1 LLFNAAGGTQLLCDV
16 VCLADAVCQTH
27 NITQTHCEERSD
39 EDSKKH
45 AHREA
50 FMNISKP
57 ILVTGSHRSGTTW
70 VGRMLAS
77 SPSVGYIH
85 EPFNLTHRP
94 GICTAKFPYW
104 FTYITE
110 ENEAPYYQ
118 ALKNTLAFRFSIRA
132 ELPAIQS
139 FRHVGRMLKNY
150 KNFSL
155 YRFHHAVPLMKDP
168 IALFSSEWLAQRFDM
183 NVIILIRHP
192 AAFTSSLRRLNW
204 THNFSHFLNQPLL
217 MRDYL
222 APFETEIQAFAQTE
236 HDILEQATLLWRIIH
251 HLILRYQEKH
261 KDWIF
266 LRHEDIS
273 ADPLHHFEYLYK
285 RMDLPFTDKAKQVIE
300 DYSSED
306 NPTEAPKGHTLVKR
320 NSKSNIKSWR
330 KKFTEEELTRLRTEV
345 EEISHKFYS
354 DADW

>member
-1 LLFNAAGGTQLLCDV
+1 MNGESLLINQVLNKSTSRNFFDI
-16 VCLADAVCQTH
+16 D
-27 NITQTHCEERSD
+27 
-39 EDSKKH
+39 
-45 AHREA
+45 
-50 FMNISKP
+50 MNIRKP

-70 VGRMLAS
+70 VGKMLAAS
-77 SPSVGYIH
+77 SAIGYIH

-104 FTYITE
+104 FTYVTE
-110 ENEAPYYQ
+110 ENEAPYYE
-118 ALKNTLAFRFSIRA
+118 ALKKTLAFRFDIRA

-155 YRFHHAVPLMKDP
+155 YRYRQATPLMKDP
-168 IALFSSEWLAQRFDM
+168 IALFSSEWLARTFDM
-183 NVIILIRHP
+183 SVIVLIRHP
-192 AAFTSSLRRLNW
+192 AAFASSISRLNW

-222 APFETEIQAFAQTE
+222 APFEAEIRAFVEKE
-236 HDILEQATLLWRIIH
+236 HAILEQAILLWRIIH
-251 HLILRYQEKH
+251 YLILHYQEKH

-273 ADPLHHFEYLYK
+273 IDPLHHFEYLYK
-285 RMDLPFTDKAKQVIE
+285 KMNLTMTDKEKQVIE
-300 DYSSED
+300 DFSGED
-306 NPTEAPKGHTLVKR
+306 NPTEATKGHILEKR
-320 NSKSNIKSWR
+320 NSKSNIKSWK
-330 KKFTEEELTRLRTEV
+330 KKFTEKELTSLRTKV
-345 EEISHKFYS
+345 EEISHMLYS

>member
-1 LLFNAAGGTQLLCDV
+1 MY
-16 VCLADAVCQTH
+16 
-27 NITQTHCEERSD
+27 IR
-39 EDSKKH
+39 
-45 AHREA
+45 
-50 FMNISKP
+50 KP

-70 VGRMLAS
+70 VGKMLAA

-94 GICTAKFPYW
+94 GICTAEFPYW
-104 FTYITE
+104 VTYITE
-110 ENEAPYYQ
+110 ENEAPYYEP
-118 ALKNTLAFRFSIRA
+118 LKNTLAFHFNIEA

-139 FRHVGRMLKNY
+139 FKHVGRMLKNY

-155 YRFHHAVPLMKDP
+155 YRYRHAIPLMKDP
-168 IALFSSEWLAQRFDM
+168 IALFSSEWLARTFDM
-183 NVIILIRHP
+183 NVIVLIRHP

-222 APFETEIQAFAQTE
+222 DPFEAEIRAFAEKE
-236 HDILEQATLLWRIIH
+236 HNILEQATLLWRIIH
-251 HLILRYQEKH
+251 YLILRYQEKYKH
-261 KDWIF
+261 WIF

-273 ADPLHHFEYLYK
+273 ADPLLHFEYLYK
-285 RMDLPFTDKAKQVIE
+285 SMNLTLTDKEKQVIE

-306 NPTEAPKGHTLVKR
+306 NPTEAAKGHTLVKR
-320 NSKSNIKSWR
+320 NSKSNIKGWR
-330 KKFTEEELTRLRTEV
+330 KKFTEEELTSLRTQV
-345 EEISHKFYS
+345 EEISHTFYS

>member
-1 LLFNAAGGTQLLCDV
+1 
-16 VCLADAVCQTH
+16 
-27 NITQTHCEERSD
+27 
-39 EDSKKH
+39 
-45 AHREA
+45 
-50 FMNISKP
+50 
-57 ILVTGSHRSGTTW
+57 
-70 VGRMLAS
+70 MLAA

-104 FTYITE
+104 FTYITK
-110 ENEAPYYQ
+110 ENEAPYYEP
-118 ALKNTLAFRFSIRA
+118 LNNTLAFRFDIAA

-139 FRHVGRMLKNY
+139 MRHVGRMLKKY
-150 KNFSL
+150 KNFSM
-155 YRFHHAVPLMKDP
+155 YRYRNAIPLMKDP
-168 IALFSSEWLAQRFDM
+168 IALFSSEWLATTFDM
-183 NVIILIRHP
+183 NMIVLIRHP
-192 AAFTSSLRRLNW
+192 AAFTSSISRLNW

-222 APFETEIQAFAQTE
+222 APFEAEIRAFAETE
-236 HDILEQATLLWRIIH
+236 HDILEQGTLLWRIIH
-251 HLILRYQEKH
+251 YVILQYKEKY

-273 ADPLHHFEYLYK
+273 TDPLQHFEYLYK
-285 RMDLPFTDKAKQVIE
+285 RMNLTMTDKEKKVIE

-306 NPTEAPKGHTLVKR
+306 NPTEATKGHTFVKR

-330 KKFTEEELTRLRTEV
+330 KKFTEKELTNLRTQV

>member
-1 LLFNAAGGTQLLCDV
+1 M
-16 VCLADAVCQTH
+16 
-27 NITQTHCEERSD
+27 
-39 EDSKKH
+39 
-45 AHREA
+45 
-50 FMNISKP
+50 MNRKP

-70 VGRMLAS
+70 VGKMLAA

-104 FTYITE
+104 FTYITK
-110 ENEAPYYQ
+110 ENEAPYYEP
-118 ALKNTLAFRFSIRA
+118 LNNTLAFRFDIAA

-139 FRHVGRMLKNY
+139 MRHVGRMLKNY
-150 KNFSL
+150 KNFSMYH
-155 YRFHHAVPLMKDP
+155 YRNAIPLMKDP
-168 IALFSSEWLAQRFDM
+168 IALFSSEWLATTFDM
-183 NVIILIRHP
+183 NMIVLIRHP
-192 AAFTSSLRRLNW
+192 AAFTSSISRLNW

-222 APFETEIQAFAQTE
+222 APFEAEIRAFAETE
-236 HDILEQATLLWRIIH
+236 HDILEQGTLLWRIIH
-251 HLILRYQEKH
+251 YVILQYKERY

-273 ADPLHHFEYLYK
+273 TDPLQHFEYLYK
-285 RMDLPFTDKAKQVIE
+285 RMNLTMTDKEKKVIE

-306 NPTEAPKGHTLVKR
+306 NPTEATKGHTFVKR

-330 KKFTEEELTRLRTEV
+330 KKFTEQELNNLRTQV

>member
-1 LLFNAAGGTQLLCDV
+1 MTN
-16 VCLADAVCQTH
+16 
-27 NITQTHCEERSD
+27 R
-39 EDSKKH
+39 
-45 AHREA
+45 
-50 FMNISKP
+50 KP

-70 VGRMLAS
+70 VGKMLAA

-104 FTYITE
+104 FTYINE
-110 ENEAPYYQ
+110 ENQAPYPYYEP
-118 ALKNTLAFRFSIRA
+118 LNNTLAFRFDIAA

-139 FRHVGRMLKNY
+139 MRHVGRMLKNY

-155 YRFHHAVPLMKDP
+155 YRYRNAIPLMKDP
-168 IALFSSEWLAQRFDM
+168 IALFSSEWLATTFDM
-183 NVIILIRHP
+183 NMIVLIRHP
-192 AAFTSSLRRLNW
+192 AAFTSSISRLNW

-222 APFETEIQAFAQTE
+222 APFEAEIRAFAETE
-236 HDILEQATLLWRIIH
+236 HDILEQGTLLWRILH
-251 HLILRYQEKH
+251 YVILQYKEKY

-273 ADPLHHFEYLYK
+273 TDPLQHFEYLYK
-285 RMDLPFTDKAKQVIE
+285 RMNLTMTDKEKKVIE

-306 NPTEAPKGHTLVKR
+306 NPTEATKGHTFVKR

-330 KKFTEEELTRLRTEV
+330 KKFTEKELTNLRTQV
-345 EEISHKFYS
+345 EEISHTFYS
-354 DADW
+354 NADW

>member
-1 LLFNAAGGTQLLCDV
+1 
-16 VCLADAVCQTH
+16 
-27 NITQTHCEERSD
+27 
-39 EDSKKH
+39 
-45 AHREA
+45 
-50 FMNISKP
+50 
-57 ILVTGSHRSGTTW
+57 
-70 VGRMLAS
+70 MLAA

-104 FTYITE
+104 FTYITK
-110 ENEAPYYQ
+110 ENEAPYYEP
-118 ALKNTLAFRFSIRA
+118 LNNTLAFRFDLAA

-139 FRHVGRMLKNY
+139 MRHVGRMLKNY

-155 YRFHHAVPLMKDP
+155 YRYRNAIPLMKDP
-168 IALFSSEWLAQRFDM
+168 IALFSSEWLATTFDM
-183 NVIILIRHP
+183 NMIVLIRHP
-192 AAFTSSLRRLNW
+192 AAFTSSISRLNW

-222 APFETEIQAFAQTE
+222 APFEAEIRAFAQTE
-236 HDILEQATLLWRIIH
+236 HDILEQGTLLWRIIH
-251 HLILRYQEKH
+251 YVILQYKEKY

-273 ADPLHHFEYLYK
+273 TDPLQHFEYLYK
-285 RMDLPFTDKAKQVIE
+285 RMNLTMTDKEKKVIE

-306 NPTEAPKGHTLVKR
+306 NPTEATKGHTFVKR

-330 KKFTEEELTRLRTEV
+330 KKFSEEELTNLRTQV
-345 EEISHKFYS
+345 EEISYKFYS

>member
-1 LLFNAAGGTQLLCDV
+1 M
-16 VCLADAVCQTH
+16 
-27 NITQTHCEERSD
+27 
-39 EDSKKH
+39 
-45 AHREA
+45 
-50 FMNISKP
+50 MNRKP
-57 ILVTGSHRSGTTW
+57 ILVTGSQRSGTTW
-70 VGRMLAS
+70 VGKVLAA

-104 FTYITE
+104 FTYINE
-110 ENEAPYYQ
+110 ENQAPYPYYEP
-118 ALKNTLAFRFSIRA
+118 LNNTLAFRFDIAA

-139 FRHVGRMLKNY
+139 MRHVGRMLKNY

-155 YRFHHAVPLMKDP
+155 YRYRNALPLIKDP
-168 IALFSSEWLAQRFDM
+168 IALFSSEWLAQAFDM
-183 NVIILIRHP
+183 KVIVLIRHP

-204 THNFSHFLNQPLL
+204 PHNFSHFLNQPLL

-222 APFETEIQAFAQTE
+222 VPFDAEIRAFAETE
-236 HDILEQATLLWRIIH
+236 HDILEQGILLWKIIH
-251 HLILRYQEKH
+251 YVILHYQEQL

-273 ADPLHHFEYLYK
+273 TDPLYQFEYLYK
-285 RMDLPFTDKAKQVIE
+285 KMNLTLTDKEKRVIE
-300 DYSSED
+300 DFSNED
-306 NPTEAPKGHTLVKR
+306 NPTEAIKGHKLEKR

-330 KKFTEEELTRLRTEV
+330 KKFSEEELTMLRTEV

>member
-1 LLFNAAGGTQLLCDV
+1 MINM
-16 VCLADAVCQTH
+16 
-27 NITQTHCEERSD
+27 
-39 EDSKKH
+39 
-45 AHREA
+45 
-50 FMNISKP
+50 MNRKP

-70 VGRMLAS
+70 VGKMLAA

-104 FTYITE
+104 FTYITK
-110 ENEAPYYQ
+110 ENEAPYYEP
-118 ALKNTLAFRFSIRA
+118 LNNTLAFRFDIAA

-139 FRHVGRMLKNY
+139 MRHVGRMLKNY
-150 KNFSL
+150 KNFSMYH
-155 YRFHHAVPLMKDP
+155 YRNAIPLMKDP
-168 IALFSSEWLAQRFDM
+168 IALFSSEWLATTFDM
-183 NVIILIRHP
+183 NMIVLIRHP
-192 AAFTSSLRRLNW
+192 AAFTSSISRLNW
-204 THNFSHFLNQPLL
+204 THNYQPLL

-222 APFETEIQAFAQTE
+222 APFEAEIRAFAETE
-236 HDILEQATLLWRIIH
+236 HDILEQGTLLWRIIH
-251 HLILRYQEKH
+251 YVILQYKERY

-273 ADPLHHFEYLYK
+273 TDPLQHFEYLYK
-285 RMDLPFTDKAKQVIE
+285 RMNLTMTDKEKKVIE

-306 NPTEAPKGHTLVKR
+306 NPTEATKGHTFVKR

-330 KKFTEEELTRLRTEV
+330 KKFTEQELNNLRTQV